1 MLPVIG
7 RVRCRT
13 RNVAKAW
20 RNIGFSA
27 VSMRASICGLQ
38 LIIGQA
44 TALSPHRGRHWLC
57 VIGYQVMIAVKLDQP
72 VAAAGSTF
80 QRHGA

>member
-1 MLPVIG
+1 MDL
-7 RVRCRT
+7 VRSLKLGC
-13 RNVAKAW
+13 
-20 RNIGFSA
+20 
-27 VSMRASICGLQ
+27 
-38 LIIGQA
+38 
-44 TALSPHRGRHWLC
+44 LS